1 MFWFLV
7 LLVVLAVVAYK
18 FRVPLLAK
26 IMGQPESRVKR
37 ALERRKRR

>member
-7 LLVVLAVVAYK
+7 LLVVLAVAAYK

-26 IMGQPESRVKR
+26 ITGQSQSRIQQAR
-37 ALERRKRR
+37 ERRKRR

>member
-26 IMGQPESRVKR
+26 ITGQSQTRIQQ
-37 ALERRKRR
+37 ALDRRKRR

>member
-26 IMGQPESRVKR
+26 ITGQSQSRIQQ